1 MICNRHRAANLACRV
16 AGSCATGTTGIVPV
30 ASYTYASSG
39 DLLATHTYT
48 NATDYTTE
56 TYAYDMLGNR
66 IATTDAH
73 GNTIFRT
80 YDPLGHVVAEW
91 GATYPVRYTYDTQGR
106 RTSLSTTR
114 DGTTW
119 DTTTWTYDPA
129 TGNCLSKTYA
139 DGSTITY
146 THTSD
151 ELLLRETKPSGA
163 WKENV
168 YDAARQI
175 VGVFSSDGAQD
186 ASMQRD
192 EFGRVTTESNFVA
205 RTEYYLDDY
214 WGATNEVQT
223 VDGVSVS
230 FEREFDAYGRLVR
243 LARVGG
249 EGAVFGYAPH
259 GAISA
264 VSNGDVAVEYTF
276 TGDALDAGYA
286 LVVQGGVAFLREV
299 LHHDYLRNCIVAV
312 SNHCGNASQG
322 LEYSYDALRRP
333 ISRNSDSFGYNV
345 RGEVTSATID
355 GRNESHSY
363 DDIGNSIQAVYHEI
377 AYTCTANARNQYSS
391 IAAVAGGTQLV
402 ASVSYDLDGNM
413 TRHGEWT
420 YVYDSGNRLVSVS
433 SNGTTIATM
442 YYDAQGRRV
451 EKIASDGTHRY
462 FYDGWLL
469 VYEHITHS
477 DNTIS
482 EVEYIWGKDV
492 SCTRDGAAGIGGLLY
507 QKRDGAIYVPWY
519 DAYGNILGYRDAQGN
534 VVASYTYDAFGNII
548 GQSGTMADT
557 FSFRFSTKYFDADCD
572 LYYYGY
578 RHYKPQ
584 IMCWLTEDPA
594 GLNGGMNTYM
604 FCSNAAMYKS
614 DIDGRWEWFWIPD
627 WTEERARQE
636 VSAKIQEMRENG
648 YDFAADALGHYLRN
662 TAQNIDLSRY
672 SNEISRHHEWRKS
685 FLSSVLKQLKTRDP
699 RGTDK
704 KVEIGDVAHK
714 ASFNA
719 DLQNGNILDMFT
731 TQFSHRFYPTES
743 MGLFYALYGS
753 YYSYVGTASWCRRN
767 KSTMFME
774 DERTSIEIDLQ
785 VASYDMLSY
794 GGGFPRT
801 TFPSYS
807 AAQYLQK
814 NHNYNTPFIYLRWT
828 EKGAWEISDWHTL
841 YSNGI
846 QCRKLK

>member
-73 GNTIFRT
+73 GNTVFRT

-276 TGDALDAGYA
+276 TGD
-286 LVVQGGVAFLREV
+286 VGGSPL
-299 LHHDYLRNCIVAV
+299 
-312 SNHCGNASQG
+312 
-322 LEYSYDALRRP
+322 
-333 ISRNSDSFGYNV
+333 
-345 RGEVTSATID
+345 
-355 GRNESHSY
+355 
-363 DDIGNSIQAVYHEI
+363 
-377 AYTCTANARNQYSS
+377 
-391 IAAVAGGTQLV
+391 
-402 ASVSYDLDGNM
+402 
-413 TRHGEWT
+413 
-420 YVYDSGNRLVSVS
+420 
-433 SNGTTIATM
+433 
-442 YYDAQGRRV
+442 
-451 EKIASDGTHRY
+451 
-462 FYDGWLL
+462 
-469 VYEHITHS
+469 
-477 DNTIS
+477 
-482 EVEYIWGKDV
+482 
-492 SCTRDGAAGIGGLLY
+492 
-507 QKRDGAIYVPWY
+507 
-519 DAYGNILGYRDAQGN
+519 
-534 VVASYTYDAFGNII
+534 
-548 GQSGTMADT
+548 
-557 FSFRFSTKYFDADCD
+557 FRA
-572 LYYYGY
+572 
-578 RHYKPQ
+578 
-584 IMCWLTEDPA
+584 
-594 GLNGGMNTYM
+594 
-604 FCSNAAMYKS
+604 
-614 DIDGRWEWFWIPD
+614 
-627 WTEERARQE
+627 
-636 VSAKIQEMRENG
+636 
-648 YDFAADALGHYLRN
+648 
-662 TAQNIDLSRY
+662 
-672 SNEISRHHEWRKS
+672 
-685 FLSSVLKQLKTRDP
+685 
-699 RGTDK
+699 
-704 KVEIGDVAHK
+704 
-714 ASFNA
+714 
-719 DLQNGNILDMFT
+719 
-731 TQFSHRFYPTES
+731 
-743 MGLFYALYGS
+743 
-753 YYSYVGTASWCRRN
+753 
-767 KSTMFME
+767 
-774 DERTSIEIDLQ
+774 
-785 VASYDMLSY
+785 
-794 GGGFPRT
+794 
-801 TFPSYS
+801 
-807 AAQYLQK
+807 
-814 NHNYNTPFIYLRWT
+814 
-828 EKGAWEISDWHTL
+828 
-841 YSNGI
+841 
-846 QCRKLK
+846 